1 MKSSRQELILRI
13 IEENEIEN
21 QSQLIEALKM
31 HGFAST
37 QATVSRD
44 IRELRLIKELT
55 PGGGYRYVAPQKSEV
70 SNYSHKLKTIL
81 KECLTS
87 FESAQNIVVIKTL
100 PGLAS
105 AACSAIDGM
114 AIKDLVGTLAGDDT
128 AFLAMRD
135 TQSAQAFCEEI
146 HAIL

>member
-1 MKSSRQELILRI
+1 MKVARQQLILKI

-21 QSQLIEALKM
+21 QSQLIEALKK
-31 HGFAST
+31 HGIAST

-55 PGGGYRYVAPQKSEV
+55 PSGTYRYVAPTKKEI
-70 SNYSHKLKTIL
+70 SNYSTKLRTIL

-87 FESAQNIVVIKTL
+87 FDYAQNIVVLKTL
-100 PGLAS
+100 PGLAP

-114 AIKDLVGTLAGDDT
+114 DIKDLVGTLAGDDT

-135 TQSAQAFCEEI
+135 VDSARAFCEEI